1 LAFID
6 WFLSVLYGVFV
17 GCCGS
22 CVFAHSV
29 RCAVNAKFG
38 RARLHIWET
47 DTQSSQIASCVDIP
61 EYIPLVIGHLV
72 EARG

>member
-1 LAFID
+1 
-6 WFLSVLYGVFV
+6 
-17 GCCGS
+17 
-22 CVFAHSV
+22 
-29 RCAVNAKFG
+29 VNAKFG

-72 EARG
+72 EARGWKIL